1 MAGTGDWLE
10 RWDEQQ
16 ERYLPHREERFQ
28 IMLDLIRPPDSQAFR
43 LLDLCCGTGSISA
56 RVLDRFP
63 QASILA
69 VDWDPV
75 HLELGR
81 RALGERVEWLDAD
94 LRSPE
99 WATDLEP
106 GSFDAVLSATA
117 IHYFL
122 PNEVVSLYRT
132 LARLLR
138 EDGMF
143 ANADHLPASSPRIAA
158 LSQELLEGWQAERLA
173 EGEDY
178 YEYREALRN
187 DPELQSF
194 VAEGDRRF
202 AEKPAG
208 VVAPIDF
215 HRAALLAVGFQVADE
230 VWRHHADAIL
240 VAFR

>member
-1 MAGTGDWLE
+1 MAGADWLE

-28 IMLDLIRPPDSQAFR
+28 IMLDLIPPPGSRDLR

-56 RVLDRFP
+56 RALERFP

-99 WATDLEP
+99 WAAGLEP

-132 LARLLR
+132 VAGLLR
-138 EDGMF
+138 EGGIF
-143 ANADHLPASSPRIAA
+143 ANADHLPVSSPRIAA
-158 LSQELLEGWQAERLA
+158 LSRELLDGWQAERLA

-194 VAEGDRRF
+194 VAEGDRRI

-208 VVAPIDF
+208 VAAPIDF
-215 HRAALLAVGFQVADE
+215 HRAALLAVGFQAVDE

-240 VAFR
+240 VAVR